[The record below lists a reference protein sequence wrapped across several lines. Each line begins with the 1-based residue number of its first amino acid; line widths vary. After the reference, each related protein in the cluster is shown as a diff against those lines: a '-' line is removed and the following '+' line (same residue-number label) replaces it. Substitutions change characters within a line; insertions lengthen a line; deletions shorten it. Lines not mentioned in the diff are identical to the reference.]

1 MVIADVALARRLERA
16 EAEASRRFVETRAR
30 LQPDVG
36 ATWMEVAG
44 AYAMF
49 DGAQS
54 PLTQTFGLG
63 LFDEV
68 TDDHL
73 ATLESF
79 FESRGAAVHHEVSPL
94 GPIDLQARLARRG
107 YTPVEFTS
115 VLYQELPRRR
125 VTGSSDVAVTRV
137 SDADGQQ
144 RWAATA
150 AAGWADVSADLADF
164 IGGIATVNA
173 AAPGTAAFLATVDGL
188 VAASAL
194 LWIHEGVALLAGAS
208 TVAASRG
215 RGAQRALLDAR
226 LAAAAE
232 AGCEL
237 AMMGAAPGS
246 ASQRNAER
254 EGFRVAY
261 TRMKWQRR

>member
-1 MVIADVALARRLERA
+1 MVMADAALARRLERA

-30 LQPDVG
+30 MQPDVG

-49 DGAQS
+49 DGPQS

-79 FESRGAAVHHEVSPL
+79 FASRGAAAHHEVSPL
-94 GPIDLQARLARRG
+94 GPIDLQARLAQRG
-107 YTPVEFTS
+107 YTPIEVTS
-115 VLYQELPRRR
+115 VLFQELPRRR
-125 VTGSSDVAVTRV
+125 ATAAGSLAVTRV
-137 SDADGQQ
+137 ADADGQRQ
-144 RWAATA
+144 WAATA
-150 AAGWADVSADLADF
+150 AAGWVDVSADLADF
-164 IGGIATVNA
+164 IGGVATINA
-173 AAPGTAAFLATVDGL
+173 AAPGTTAFLAMADGHA
-188 VAASAL
+188 VASAL
-194 LWIHEGVALLAGAS
+194 LWTHEGVALLAGAS
-208 TVAASRG
+208 TVAAYRG
-215 RGAQRALLDAR
+215 RGAQRALLEAR

-254 EGFRVAY
+254 EGFRIAY
-261 TRMKWQRR
+261 TRMKWQRP